1 MRSCGA
7 LAAGLSTYFRRTE
20 GRGTHC
26 VVEPVRR
33 GTLDYFFAYPEDYAQ
48 HRVEWVDGQFGQRPH
63 HPAFEVI
70 YVYSQSD
77 GTLDVNIRGAR
88 PAAGPLGYTRKSPL
102 PPTSLD
108 WLLRT
113 DDQVDSLEDWY
124 RDVTD
129 RKKDVATCEHGDTLR
144 RFHAAC
150 PRVMTVSAPP
160 SPTETVWTDRG
171 HDETSLHARPAPVL
185 DLHAWHLTSFSQ
197 LAHGRHDERERRD
210 VVVEPED
217 AGAIGA
223 VADAKDAAV
232 PLATF
237 ARGTHAG
244 NCLHELLEQWD
255 FHEDTAVLVDRG
267 LRRHRLY
274 SAQAVDAVRHTL
286 AALKTTRLDGLDA
299 RLDTAASNKTLSE
312 WEFLLPLGRAGITGQ
327 ALSDLF
333 ARHARTAD
341 ERHYAQDLAGLP
353 SQEMS

>member
-1 MRSCGA
+1 MPVSPTVCSSAATTAGCWPTAHNGTIARNTAPIPAERLREDVRLAYVA
-7 LAAGLSTYFRRTE
+7 LTRARR
-20 GRGTHC
+20 R
-26 VVEPVRR
+26 V
-33 GTLDYFFAYPEDYAQ
+33 TL
-48 HRVEWVDGQFGQRPH
+48 
-63 HPAFEVI
+63 
-70 YVYSQSD
+70 
-77 GTLDVNIRGAR
+77 L
-88 PAAGPLGYTRKSPL
+88 AGPLGYTRKSPL

-124 RDVTD
+124 WDVTD

-223 VADAKDAAV
+223 VADAMDAAV

-267 LRRHRLY
+267 LRRHGSIPPRLWMRC
-274 SAQAVDAVRHTL
+274 STHSPR
-286 AALKTTRLDGLDA
+286 
-299 RLDTAASNKTLSE
+299 
-312 WEFLLPLGRAGITGQ
+312 
-327 ALSDLF
+327 
-333 ARHARTAD
+333 
-341 ERHYAQDLAGLP
+341 
-353 SQEMS
+353 